1 VSGHSRWATIRRKK
15 ASIDAKRGKVFTK
28 VIKEI
33 TVAARIGG
41 GDPAA
46 NPRLRLALAGARSTN
61 MPQDTITRAIKK
73 GTGELEGVSYDEVCY
88 EGYGAGGTAFMVD
101 VVTDNRN
108 RTVAEIRNMFTK
120 ANGNLGETG
129 SVGWMFER
137 RGQVLVDGALDEDRV
152 TEIALEAGAEDVRRT
167 GEGGEWQVVTAPT
180 DLDAVRQA
188 FEAAGLTPSAAEL
201 TRIPKDTIKVSGGQA
216 AQVLRLFEILEDHDD
231 VQKVHANFEISD
243 DEMERLAAEAG

>member
-1 VSGHSRWATIRRKK
+1 MSGHSRWATIRRKK

-28 VIKEI
+28 IIKEI

-41 GDPAA
+41 GDPNG

-108 RTVAEIRNMFTK
+108 RTVAELRHMFTK
-120 ANGNLGETG
+120 NSGNLGETG

-137 RGQVLVDGALDEDRV
+137 RGQLLLDPALDEDRV
-152 TEIALEAGAEDVRRT
+152 TELALEAGAEDVRRT
-167 GEGGEWQVVTAPT
+167 SEGGEWQILTAPT

-188 FEAAGLTPSAAEL
+188 VEAAGITPTAVEI
-201 TRIPKDTIKVSGGQA
+201 TRIPKDTIKLSGAQA
-216 AQVLRLFEILEDHDD
+216 GQVLRLFEALEDHDD
-231 VQKVHANFEISD
+231 VQKVHANFEIA
-243 DEMERLAAEAG
+243 DEEMDRLAAESA